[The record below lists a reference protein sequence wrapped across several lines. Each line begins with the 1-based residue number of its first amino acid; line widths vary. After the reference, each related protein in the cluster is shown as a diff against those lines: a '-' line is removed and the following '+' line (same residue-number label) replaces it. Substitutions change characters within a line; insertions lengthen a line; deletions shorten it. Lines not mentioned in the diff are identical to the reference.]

1 MNLLESLEQVT
12 DPRKPKGVRHGVTP
26 LLKATLLG
34 LLAGLTCIEQIAQ
47 YIKEQW
53 DLISDELGF
62 THYHP
67 PDPATYRRVLSQV
80 DCHIL
85 GQAFEAWISK
95 YLKGKTFDVAVDGK
109 ACCNIKTGE
118 DPRDVLMLVNVFAH
132 DIQVVLSQWPTGE
145 KQGEPTVLANHLDQL
160 VEKYPGI
167 RLFTGDAYFSGRNLC
182 QAITDLHKDYLVR
195 IKGNQGDIHEALS
208 FWFSEQRKR
217 HAKPDAMHQEKK
229 GGANYSHAL
238 PV

>member
-1 MNLLESLEQVT
+1 MTLLETLEHVQ
-12 DPRKPKGVRHGVTP
+12 DPRAPKGVRHGVIP

-34 LLAGLTCIEQIAQ
+34 LLAGMTCIEQIAQ

-53 DLISDELGF
+53 DLIGDELGF

-67 PDPATYRRVLSQV
+67 TDPATYRRVLSSV
-80 DCHIL
+80 DCNVL
-85 GQAFEAWISK
+85 SQAFETWISE

-109 ACCNIKTGE
+109 ACRGIKTGE
-118 DPRDVLMLVNVFAH
+118 DSRDVLMLVNVFAH

-145 KQGEPTVLANHLDQL
+145 KKGEPTVLANNLKLL

-167 RLFTGDAYFSGRNLC
+167 RLLTGDAYFSGRNLC
-182 QAITDLHKDYLVR
+182 QAITDLRKDYLVR
-195 IKGNQGDIHEALS
+195 IKENQGDIHEALS

-217 HAKPDAMHQEKK
+217 HAKPDAMHQEKR
-229 GGANYSHAL
+229 GASYYPEAL
-238 PV
+238 LV